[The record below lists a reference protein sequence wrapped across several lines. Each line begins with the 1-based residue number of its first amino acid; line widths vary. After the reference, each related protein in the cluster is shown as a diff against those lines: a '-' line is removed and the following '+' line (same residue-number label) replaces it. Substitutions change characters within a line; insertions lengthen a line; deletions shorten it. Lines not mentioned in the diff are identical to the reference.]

1 MKNKIGMREIDFM
14 HFTLGME
21 FILLVTIV
29 TNTIS
34 DFATVKLALSIL
46 IAVMVAVTYVIC
58 RRMRIARVLSETI
71 MTNLLDDI
79 KKRQAELHEQL
90 NAKRGRKPAAK
101 KAVAKKT
108 TAKKAPAK
116 KPAVKKTTKATTKK
130 GK

>member
-1 MKNKIGMREIDFM
+1 MKNKIGMRDIDFM

-34 DFATVKLALSIL
+34 DFTTVKLALSIL
-46 IAVMVAVTYVIC
+46 IAVMVAVTYAIC
-58 RRMRIARVLSETI
+58 RRLRIGRVLSETI
-71 MTNLLDDI
+71 MENLLDDI

-90 NAKRGRKPAAK
+90 NTKRGRKPAAK
-101 KAVAKKT
+101 KTVAKKT
-108 TAKKAPAK
+108 TAKKVPAK
-116 KPAVKKTTKATTKK
+116 KPAVKKTTKVTTKK